1 MMPKDCAGSYN
12 QALIETGALVCIPGG
27 EPKCRECPMESV
39 CLTAQNGLWKKI
51 PWKSP
56 PKERKVEERTV
67 FIIEY
72 QEKAAIR
79 KRPPTGL
86 LASLY
91 ELPNAEGK
99 LSPKEAEA
107 YLAVSEDDL
116 VCLKPLPDA
125 RHVFSHI
132 EWRMSGYHAVL
143 KEPWRELP
151 DGVFMASREEIEK
164 QYPLPNAFSAYRE
177 ILFKKED
184 GQ

>member
-1 MMPKDCAGSYN
+1 M
-12 QALIETGALVCIPGG
+12 AL
-27 EPKCRECPMESV
+27 KKREDE
-39 CLTAQNGLWKKI
+39 
-51 PWKSP
+51 
-56 PKERKVEERTV
+56 
-67 FIIEY
+67 
-72 QEKAAIR
+72 
-79 KRPPTGL
+79 GL

-143 KEPWRELP
+143 KEPWRELT

>member
-1 MMPKDCAGSYN
+1 
-12 QALIETGALVCIPGG
+12 
-27 EPKCRECPMESV
+27 MESV
-39 CLTAQNGLWKKI
+39 CRTAQNGLWKKI

-79 KRPPTGL
+79 KRPPKGL

>member
-1 MMPKDCAGSYN
+1 M
-12 QALIETGALVCIPGG
+12 
-27 EPKCRECPMESV
+27 
-39 CLTAQNGLWKKI
+39 
-51 PWKSP
+51 
-56 PKERKVEERTV
+56 EERTV

-72 QEKAAIR
+72 QEKVAIR
-79 KRPPTGL
+79 KRPPKGL

>member
-1 MMPKDCAGSYN
+1 M
-12 QALIETGALVCIPGG
+12 
-27 EPKCRECPMESV
+27 
-39 CLTAQNGLWKKI
+39 
-51 PWKSP
+51 
-56 PKERKVEERTV
+56 EERTV

-72 QEKAAIR
+72 QEKTAIR
-79 KRPPTGL
+79 KRPPKGL